1 MINLDTGLSDNPAAA
16 VMFSVYNALERRYCS
31 PILFMG
37 PAAVGMARRS
47 FSNALA
53 LLPPALQP
61 SDLSLWIVGEFDTD
75 NGAIAALAKPLDVTL
90 LPTEG

>member
-16 VMFSVYNALERRYCS
+16 VMFSVYNSLERRYCA

-37 PAAVGMARRS
+37 PAALSMARRC
-47 FSNALA
+47 FANALA
-53 LLPPALQP
+53 QLPPTLQP

-75 NGAIAALAKPLDVTL
+75 TGAVTALAKPLDCTL
-90 LPTEG
+90 LPTED